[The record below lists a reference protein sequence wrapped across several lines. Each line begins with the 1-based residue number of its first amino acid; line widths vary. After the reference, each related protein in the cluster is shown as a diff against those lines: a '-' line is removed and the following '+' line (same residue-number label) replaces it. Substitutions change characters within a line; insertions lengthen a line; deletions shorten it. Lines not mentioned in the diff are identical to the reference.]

1 MFAEW
6 HLLFWDK
13 NMLTYTQVTSD
24 VHDAKVRKIA
34 IKLKLEVRGETAT
47 QNHFNR

>member
-1 MFAEW
+1 MRVYSIYYMFTEW

-24 VHDAKVRKIA
+24 VHEAEVRKIA
-34 IKLKLEVRGETAT
+34 MKT
-47 QNHFNR
+47 